1 MTVHTPA
8 LDVADTR
15 RHQSVIWILAATFV
29 TLTIWSHFALL
40 DETVRGSGKIVPASS
55 TQIVQSLEGGLLA
68 EIAAR
73 EGEIVPAG
81 AVLARLDDTRFEGAY
96 TELQGQIAA
105 LQVRLARLEH
115 ELRHADALQLPE
127 SLSNSNPTLAAS
139 EHRLFQAR
147 KLEHDSAMQSFESA
161 IALQQQ
167 EVTMLTRL
175 AQDNLVPQLDLIKA
189 EQQLSRQ
196 LADRA
201 THLAHFTLSRSEDI
215 NTTLGELKQLEANL
229 QTRHD
234 QLKRTQL
241 TAPVRSIV
249 NKVHITTIGGVVA
262 PGDPILELTPLD
274 DELRIEAR
282 ISPKDVAF
290 ISPGMSASVKLT
302 AYDYT
307 IYGAF
312 PGTVIHISADTFED
326 AAQRDA
332 TPYYKVL
339 IAVAPEDLVRKGKRV
354 EIRPGMLAEAELNV
368 AEKSVLQYLLKP
380 LLKTTEAFSER

>member
-1 MTVHTPA
+1 M
-8 LDVADTR
+8 
-15 RHQSVIWILAATFV
+15 
-29 TLTIWSHFALL
+29 
-40 DETVRGSGKIVPASS
+40 
-55 TQIVQSLEGGLLA
+55 
-68 EIAAR
+68 
-73 EGEIVPAG
+73 
-81 AVLARLDDTRFEGAY
+81 
-96 TELQGQIAA
+96 
-105 LQVRLARLEH
+105 
-115 ELRHADALQLPE
+115 
-127 SLSNSNPTLAAS
+127 
-139 EHRLFQAR
+139 
-147 KLEHDSAMQSFESA
+147 
-161 IALQQQ
+161 
-167 EVTMLTRL
+167 
-175 AQDNLVPQLDLIKA
+175 
-189 EQQLSRQ
+189 
-196 LADRA
+196 
-201 THLAHFTLSRSEDI
+201 SRSEDI

-380 LLKTTEAFSER
+380 LFKTTEAFSER